1 MGGTE
6 LLIALVKV
14 AAVLVLLVGAL
25 KLLSR
30 YQRGGGGGGGRS
42 GGRAMRARTSVLEI
56 VDQTRLGR
64 TSSVVAVRA
73 GQRVMVLG
81 VTESGIEHLADITDD
96 IDLAEDDD
104 DVDEPGSV
112 LDHAL
117 DLLRAGD
124 IRP

>member
-14 AAVLVLLVGAL
+14 AAVLVLLIGAL
-25 KLLSR
+25 KLLGR
-30 YQRGGGGGGGRS
+30 YQRGAGSGRS
-42 GGRAMRARTSVLEI
+42 GGRAIKARSSVLEI

-73 GQRVMVLG
+73 GERVMVLG

-96 IDLAEDDD
+96 IDLGDDEDEDDA
-104 DVDEPGSV
+104 PASV

>member
-14 AAVLVLLVGAL
+14 AAVLVLLIGAL
-25 KLLSR
+25 KLLGR
-30 YQRGGGGGGGRS
+30 YQRGGGSGRS
-42 GGRAMRARTSVLEI
+42 GGRAIKARTSVLEI

-73 GQRVMVLG
+73 GERVMVLG

-96 IDLAEDDD
+96 IDLGDDEDEIDA
-104 DVDEPGSV
+104 PASV